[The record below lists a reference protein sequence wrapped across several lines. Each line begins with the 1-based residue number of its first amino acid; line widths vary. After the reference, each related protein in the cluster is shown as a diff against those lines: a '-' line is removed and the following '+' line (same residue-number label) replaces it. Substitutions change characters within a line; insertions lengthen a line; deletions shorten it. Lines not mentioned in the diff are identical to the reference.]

1 MALIARVGAVITL
14 LVTHG
19 KVGMMGSLM
28 TITIIILGHLM
39 WAKLILMTG
48 ITSHGIVVSSGESG
62 MGCNPLAYT
71 CNGHIAPVAVNS
83 CILDRMVFPHGYI
96 KITEQFS
103 VNTSECIVET
113 SAASLSTFLCLILP
127 ISVISC
133 LFLTLWS
140 LHISPLDFF
149 MFLELCLKQRTYL
162 DESRR
167 WKEETFIIN
176 LCRTVSSCIWVS
188 KHCRNF
194 DTCIRNDC
202 HTQSESHGGLYRV
215 LIGFQ
220 LKCWC
225 GWSIYTQVQQ
235 SRGDSTSGCQ
245 H

>member
-1 MALIARVGAVITL
+1 
-14 LVTHG
+14 
-19 KVGMMGSLM
+19 
-28 TITIIILGHLM
+28 
-39 WAKLILMTG
+39 
-48 ITSHGIVVSSGESG
+48 
-62 MGCNPLAYT
+62 
-71 CNGHIAPVAVNS
+71 
-83 CILDRMVFPHGYI
+83 
-96 KITEQFS
+96 
-103 VNTSECIVET
+103 VET

-167 WKEETFIIN
+167 WRVETFIIN
-176 LCRTVSSCIWVS
+176 LWRRYGSSWLLQSCIWVS

-194 DTCIRNDC
+194 DTCIGNNC
-202 HTQSESHGGLYRV
+202 HTQSESHGGLYWV

-225 GWSIYTQVQQ
+225 SWSSYTWVQR

-245 H
+245 HYILDFVIPSAEIVTMKINHVLA